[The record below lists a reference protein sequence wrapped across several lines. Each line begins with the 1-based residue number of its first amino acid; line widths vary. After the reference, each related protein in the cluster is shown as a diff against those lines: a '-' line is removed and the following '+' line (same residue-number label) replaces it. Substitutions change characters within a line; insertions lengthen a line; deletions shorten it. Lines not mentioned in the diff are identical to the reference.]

1 MQFGKEKKTKYW
13 WTHFLSKK
21 TFTYWL

>member
-13 WTHFLSKK
+13 WTHFL
-21 TFTYWL
+21 